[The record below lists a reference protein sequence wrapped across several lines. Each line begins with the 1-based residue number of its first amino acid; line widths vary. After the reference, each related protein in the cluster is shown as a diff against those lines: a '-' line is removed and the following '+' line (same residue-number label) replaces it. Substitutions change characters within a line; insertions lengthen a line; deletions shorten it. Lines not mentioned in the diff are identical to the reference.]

1 MTQAARADLVEL
13 LEPPPPSALVNA
25 DLAPTP
31 VAARTW
37 GRWHIA
43 SLWVGLSVCIPTYM
57 LAASMIQAGLSW
69 WQSLLAILLGNAIV
83 LVPMII
89 NAHAG
94 TRYGI
99 PFPVYA
105 RAAFGP
111 RGAHLPALLRG
122 VVACGWF
129 GIQTWIGG
137 LALSALLRFLWPGW
151 AQVGGGWSLMGY
163 GAPEYA
169 GFLIFWG
176 INLWFVWAGTESIK
190 WMETAAAPFLILIGL
205 ALLGWAMTRVGGLGV
220 ILSRSEAL
228 MTARQDLGGGSWLLG
243 VLVPWVTAMVGYW
256 ATLSLNIPDF
266 TRYARSQ
273 ADQAIGQA
281 VGLLTTMPLF
291 AFIGVAVTSAT
302 VLLYGEAIWNPVDLV
317 TRLAEE
323 QRSPL
328 LGIGAMVAI
337 LIATLTTNVA
347 ANVVAPANS
356 FANLSPLRI
365 SFRTGGLI
373 AGLLGIAILP
383 WKLLDMY
390 QGWLISYSGLL
401 GAVGG
406 VIVCDYLV
414 IRRGKLDLADLY
426 RHDGIYGYTRGVNRH
441 AIVATLA
448 GIAVA
453 LGGLILP
460 GLGFLFSGAWF
471 SATIVSFVLYYWL
484 MAGARDLPPGAR
496 AVPGPDPSVAPEGRD
511 EVLRSARCAVAPSR
525 RSTEAP

>member
-1 MTQAARADLVEL
+1 MTQVIRADLVEL
-13 LEPPPPSALVNA
+13 IQPPAPSSLLNR

-31 VAARTW
+31 VSARTW

-57 LAASMIQAGLSW
+57 LAASMIQAGLTW
-69 WQSLLAILLGNAIV
+69 RQSLLAILLGNAIV
-83 LVPMII
+83 LVPMIV

-105 RAAFGP
+105 RAAYGT
-111 RGAHLPALLRG
+111 RGAHLPALLRA

-137 LALSALLRFLWPGW
+137 LAISALLGFLWPGW
-151 AQVGGGWSLMGY
+151 AQLGEGWRFMSY
-163 GAPEYA
+163 GVPDYA
-169 GFLIFWG
+169 GFLIFWA

-190 WMETAAAPFLILIGL
+190 WMETAAAPLLILIGL
-205 ALLGWAMTRVGGLGV
+205 GLLGWATARVGGLGV
-220 ILSRSEAL
+220 ILSQADEL
-228 MTARQDLGGGSWLLG
+228 NPARQDLAGGKWLVG
-243 VLVPWVTAMVGYW
+243 VLLPWITAMVGYW

-266 TRYARSQ
+266 TRYAKSQ
-273 ADQAIGQA
+273 SDQVIGQA

-317 TRLAEE
+317 NRLAAEYHN
-323 QRSPL
+323 PL
-328 LGIGAMVAI
+328 LGVGAMVAI

-356 FANLSPLRI
+356 FSNLSPRRV
-365 SFRTGGLI
+365 SFRAGGLI
-373 AGLLGIAILP
+373 AGVAGILILP

-406 VIVCDYLV
+406 VIVCDYLM
-414 IRRGKLDLADLY
+414 RRGRLELADLY
-426 RHDGIYGYTRGVNRH
+426 RPDGIYRYTGGINRR
-441 AIVATLA
+441 AIVATVA
-448 GIAVA
+448 GILVA
-453 LGGLILP
+453 LSGLVLP
-460 GLGFLFSGAWF
+460 GLDFLFSGAWF
-471 SATIVSFVLYYWL
+471 SATLVSFVLYYVL
-484 MAGARDLPPGAR
+484 M
-496 AVPGPDPSVAPEGRD
+496 
-511 EVLRSARCAVAPSR
+511 R
-525 RSTEAP
+525 RR